1 MFTCFIHMSGAPRV
15 RGLPPEQFCRRSFVI
30 GKASEAGFGNEMYK
44 ILTGA
49 ALSVLLNRSL
59 IIGQT
64 RHVDTLSNFLFF
76 TNFILLQ
83 TVWFFFFLS
92 ASSFIIYINYHTVFS
107 LWT

>member
-1 MFTCFIHMSGAPRV
+1 M
-15 RGLPPEQFCRRSFVI
+15 

-64 RHVDTLSNFLFF
+64 RHVDSLSSFF
-76 TNFILLQ
+76 FFSNFILFPNGS
-83 TVWFFFFLS
+83 VFKFLS
-92 ASSFIIYINYHTVFS
+92 VRSFKFLYQLSIPFLPFGHENHEETDTFQWTSLGASLSIIPRFAI
-107 LWT
+107 